1 MVEGMRTLLHHT
13 SLPLPPAA
21 SPFSNP
27 PPNGPDHPASREAMS
42 TIANTCVLHP
52 AGAKALA
59 RAGGGLAVTKALKEG
74 TGIPNDRLFLLARI
88 GFLATLGLP
97 EIVGSLVDKEDLVEN
112 LVLVSPE
119 V

>member
-1 MVEGMRTLLHHT
+1 
-13 SLPLPPAA
+13 
-21 SPFSNP
+21 
-27 PPNGPDHPASREAMS
+27 MS

-59 RAGGGLAVTKALKEG
+59 RAGGGLAVAKALKEG
-74 TGIPNDRLFLLARI
+74 TGIPNDRLFLLART

-97 EIVGSLVDKEDLVEN
+97 EIVGPLVDKEDLVEN

-119 V
+119 MGWDKLMVVFGIYSCHTRVIQCHHRPLKAHE